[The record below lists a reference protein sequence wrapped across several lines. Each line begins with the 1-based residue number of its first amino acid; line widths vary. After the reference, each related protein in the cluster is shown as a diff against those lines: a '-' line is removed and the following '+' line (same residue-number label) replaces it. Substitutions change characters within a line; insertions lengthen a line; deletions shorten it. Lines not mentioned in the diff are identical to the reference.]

1 MSNDDLDRT
10 MIMPSPGRK
19 RGTGPETAASPEPM
33 QPVAAPTSPVSRAGQ
48 GQNEDGL
55 SLKMV
60 GSSGSNALV
69 NAATL
74 IFSLAKQLRNTSQH
88 SDIPGLLAHVT
99 GLMKSFEKNSIE
111 KEVSPD
117 VAYEARYILCAFID
131 EIVLNTPWGSGSVW
145 SYSSLLSALH
155 NDTSGGERFFQMLA
169 TKSDAPAQ
177 NVVLLELMYHCLC
190 LGTRTNKNWVISQ
203 FA

>member
-1 MSNDDLDRT
+1 
-10 MIMPSPGRK
+10 
-19 RGTGPETAASPEPM
+19 
-33 QPVAAPTSPVSRAGQ
+33 
-48 GQNEDGL
+48 
-55 SLKMV
+55 
-60 GSSGSNALV
+60 
-69 NAATL
+69 
-74 IFSLAKQLRNTSQH
+74 
-88 SDIPGLLAHVT
+88 
-99 GLMKSFEKNSIE
+99 MKSFEKNSIE

-177 NVVLLELMYHCLC
+177 NGVILEHIYHCP
-190 LGTRTNKNWVISQ
+190 
-203 FA
+203 